1 MPYMV
6 ITNSG
11 ELYHHG
17 ILGQK
22 WGQRN
27 GPPYPLGA
35 SDHSAREKKAGWR
48 SSLVK
53 VVKAS
58 NANKKRSAQ
67 DYKDYK
73 SDLKSAKQR
82 RKERDKAIL
91 DRVTKEEIEIEKNYK
106 RFENLSEKDEKR
118 SLDADRRAT
127 KDWEKSKAQY
137 KQDRINAKK
146 TYQKKL
152 DEGNR
157 KTINS
162 FSNKDLIKAGAEMA
176 GLGAMSFALGKVLS
190 SYGSSKS
197 NAGMQ
202 YVGAFLEGSGQGLLV
217 GGASA
222 TAANLYSKY
231 YYKKH

>member
-53 VVKAS
+53 VVKAG
-58 NANKKRSAQ
+58 NANKKRAAQ
-67 DYKDYK
+67 DYK

-82 RKERDKAIL
+82 RKERDKAIQ
-91 DRVTKEEIEIEKNYK
+91 DRVYKEENEIEKN
-106 RFENLSEKDEKR
+106 
-118 SLDADRRAT
+118 
-127 KDWEKSKAQY
+127 Y

-146 TYQKKL
+146 SYQKKL
-152 DEGNR
+152 DEGDR

-176 GLGAMSFALGKVLS
+176 GLGVMSFALGKVLS

-217 GGASA
+217 GGAA
-222 TAANLYSKY
+222 GTAANLYSKY